1 VETSITVSIFFE
13 FLKFYCKILTKG
25 KELDEWPDKGAIL
38 FINPVLVFI
47 GHRKDLIYV
56 NGDNL

>member
-1 VETSITVSIFFE
+1 MVVFKYREEIGREGISIFRLFV
-13 FLKFYCKILTKG
+13 
-25 KELDEWPDKGAIL
+25 AIL

-56 NGDNL
+56 NGDNS